1 MIGAPVLWPLRT
13 VGSGE
18 CGLDECVNK
27 IHFSNV
33 LPMITVKPLPKQ
45 QQQVAATSI
54 NNKRD
59 NNSIYRGNIKKKYIS
74 SSIKGKEYYIL
85 VIVPRILYYLAI
97 YEIK

>member
-18 CGLDECVNK
+18 YGLDECVNK

-59 NNSIYRGNIKKKYIS
+59 NNNIYRGNIKKKYIS
-74 SSIKGKEYYIL
+74 SSIKEKYYIL
-85 VIVPRILYYLAI
+85 IIVPCILYYLAI